1 MLQSRRYSRHGN
13 ELPATLRR
21 SCQEAQDTFTTLRD
35 SAVRVYGETDQAD
48 RAGAARAAG
57 RVQQSLPLVD
67 PQRLRV
73 QSGQLRGYR
82 DAEQAPVQIRRPGV
96 HGGIFR
102 DCAVHDYDAV
112 RWVTGQEVAEVY
124 AAGGNR
130 GADWFRDLH
139 DADTASAILTLADG
153 ALAVVSNSRYNARGY
168 DVRLELH
175 GSRDSIAAGWE
186 PRLPMRSAEPD
197 VWFPDGE
204 PYTFFMD
211 RFAGAFRAELAAFT
225 EVVAGRRPSPCPVAD
240 AIETGWVAEACTL
253 SLRERRPIRVAE
265 VRR

>member
-1 MLQSRRYSRHGN
+1 MLWEGSAIAYWYRMIAAGAAAVRAGFLYGRMRGCGQ
-13 ELPATLRR
+13 PATLRR

-67 PQRLRV
+67 PQRLRG

-112 RWVTGQEVAEVY
+112 RWVTGQEVTEVY
-124 AAGGNR
+124 AAGSR
-130 GADWFRDLH
+130 L
-139 DADTASAILTLADG
+139 AS
-153 ALAVVSNSRYNARGY
+153 
-168 DVRLELH
+168 
-175 GSRDSIAAGWE
+175 
-186 PRLPMRSAEPD
+186 
-197 VWFPDGE
+197 
-204 PYTFFMD
+204 
-211 RFAGAFRAELAAFT
+211 
-225 EVVAGRRPSPCPVAD
+225 
-240 AIETGWVAEACTL
+240 
-253 SLRERRPIRVAE
+253 
-265 VRR
+265 